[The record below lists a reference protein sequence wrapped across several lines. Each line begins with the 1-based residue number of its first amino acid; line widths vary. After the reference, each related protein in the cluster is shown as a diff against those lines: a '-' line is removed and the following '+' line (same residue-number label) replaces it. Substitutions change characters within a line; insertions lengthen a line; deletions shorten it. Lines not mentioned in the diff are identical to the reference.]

1 MFPSNKRLKPF
12 NSNPIEVEGHAIC
25 PITFGSNSVLL
36 KWHIVASDCETILAG
51 TFAADLG
58 IIDKQT

>member
-36 KWHIVASDCETILAG
+36 KWHIVASDCEPILAG
-51 TFAADLG
+51 IFAAAL
-58 IIDKQT
+58 